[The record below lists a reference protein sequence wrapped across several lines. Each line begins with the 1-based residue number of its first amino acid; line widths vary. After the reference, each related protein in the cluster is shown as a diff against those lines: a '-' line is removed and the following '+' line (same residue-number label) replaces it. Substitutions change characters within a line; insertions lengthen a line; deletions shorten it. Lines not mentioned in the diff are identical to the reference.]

1 MEEENTPT
9 PAAETPAAAP
19 EATTIPALEPTA
31 DAVAEAV
38 ADTVAATVPETAE
51 APVAVTTEQ
60 AVPVAVEDAASD
72 DSASGLNNPQ
82 TVILVLVALAVVA
95 LVVSLLSRRGGKSS
109 KTGQQDSG
117 GKAAGKGDVVE
128 IYVGNLSYD
137 MTEAQ
142 FRKEFERFGV
152 VKSARV
158 IGHRTSGKS
167 KGYGF
172 VEMPHRKEALV
183 AIKALNNRDVMGR
196 KLRVNE
202 ARNGTVPRD

>member
-1 MEEENTPT
+1 MDDTPQT
-9 PAAETPAAAP
+9 PVAETPAATV
-19 EATTIPALEPTA
+19 ETPA
-31 DAVAEAV
+31 AEAV
-38 ADTVAATVPETAE
+38 AT
-51 APVAVTTEQ
+51 APVAVPAPSDATAT
-60 AVPVAVEDAASD
+60 VPSNPESAETAQGPMDVNPWMIVGVVAVV
-72 DSASGLNNPQ
+72 
-82 TVILVLVALAVVA
+82 VILVGV
-95 LVVSLLSRRGGKSS
+95 LLRPKRGGKGSS
-109 KTGQQDSG
+109 PKGQGDSPKG
-117 GKAAGKGDVVE
+117 NGDVVE

-152 VKSARV
+152 VKSARI

-183 AIKALNNRDVMGR
+183 AIKALNNREVMGR

-202 ARNGTVPRD
+202 ARNGTGPRE